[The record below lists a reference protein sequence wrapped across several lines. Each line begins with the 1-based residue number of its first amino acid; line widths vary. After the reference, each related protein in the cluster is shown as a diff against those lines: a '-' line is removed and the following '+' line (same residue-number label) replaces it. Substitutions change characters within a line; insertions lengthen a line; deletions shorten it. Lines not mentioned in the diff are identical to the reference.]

1 LEKLWA
7 SLASGLRKV
16 AKGQDT
22 ALDVLALQA
31 MVQRYQAH
39 AQLEEQ
45 AFLPLAQTVLGRNGN
60 HMAALG
66 LSLHM
71 RHVPEF
77 AAHI

>member
-1 LEKLWA
+1 
-7 SLASGLRKV
+7 LRKV

-45 AFLPLAQTVLGRNGN
+45 TFLPLAQTVLGRNGN

-71 RHVPEF
+71 RHVPQF

>member
-1 LEKLWA
+1 
-7 SLASGLRKV
+7 
-16 AKGQDT
+16 
-22 ALDVLALQA
+22 

-71 RHVPEF
+71 RHVPQF

>member
-1 LEKLWA
+1 
-7 SLASGLRKV
+7 
-16 AKGQDT
+16 
-22 ALDVLALQA
+22 

-45 AFLPLAQTVLGRNGN
+45 AFLPLAQTILGRNDN

-66 LSLHM
+66 LTLHM
-71 RHVPEF
+71 RHVPHF

>member
-1 LEKLWA
+1 
-7 SLASGLRKV
+7 LRKV

-22 ALDVLALQA
+22 ALDVFALQA

-39 AQLEEQ
+39 AKLEEQ
-45 AFLPLAQTVLGRNGN
+45 VFLPLAQTILGRNGN

-71 RHVPEF
+71 RHVPQF